1 MPPKRR
7 GEVEVTTEERVNSS
21 PPTCFQSSSPS
32 SCKPALGPQINLT
45 RQKSYSFEGSSFH
58 QLQPICN
65 SNSSNQLS
73 ALPFSHRINLS
84 TSIPGPSIGAMP
96 MEEDIC
102 LDAAGLSTQTP
113 SGSQI
118 ECATPNR
125 ELSYLIPCD
134 GKKRNDNRALCLA
147 ALKGDWKTAKSFID
161 KDRSMLHARLTKS
174 WDRLIHIAV
183 HSKCIYFIKELVEY
197 GTVEDL
203 AIENLNNDTGLCIAA
218 VSGMVEIA
226 KLMVEKNNKLTM
238 KHGTRDLI
246 PFGMAAE
253 VGHKEMAEYLYSKT
267 EFDCLDHS
275 ERIRLFFI
283 TLSSNLYGLALEIL
297 TRYPT
302 MACERDENND
312 GKTALHVL
320 AQKATDI
327 AGGSLLKIV
336 ARYTSLYFKNFYKQA
351 SMPILDRDLI
361 ERIWEQVLQRSD
373 EEISDLIRRPSGVL
387 FDAALSGNVEFLA
400 LLLCK
405 YPDLLWE
412 VNEKEQSVF
421 HVAVMHRHVHVFN
434 LIYNIGAAKDYIV
447 GNVDVDKNNMLH
459 LAGMLPLAERLGA
472 PRANLQMQRE
482 LLWFKEVE
490 KIVRPFHMYM
500 KNSEEMTPIEVFNKD
515 HKELLK
521 VGEEAMK
528 ETANSCM
535 LVATL
540 ISTVVFA
547 AALTV
552 PGASNKILNTPFFGK
567 EEWFMI
573 FILSNAVSLFASAA
587 SIVLLLSILTSRY
600 AQNDFMYSLH
610 ARLMFGLTTLFISI
624 TTMVTAFIAA
634 IFLIFDYKLEWIPYV
649 IASLACAPVV
659 LFLVLHSNLWADLI
673 RSYYWS
679 KFLFRPSKYRIF

>member
-7 GEVEVTTEERVNSS
+7 GEIEVTTEERVNSS

-125 ELSYLIPCD
+125 ELSYLILCD
-134 GKKRNDNRALCLA
+134 GKKRNDNHALCLA

-161 KDRSMLHARLTKS
+161 KDRSMLYARLTKS

-203 AIENLNNDTGLCIAA
+203 AIENLNKDTGLSIAA
-218 VSGMVEIA
+218 VSGMVEVA
-226 KLMVEKNNKLTM
+226 KLMIEKNNKLTM
-238 KHGTRDLI
+238 KRGTRELI

-275 ERIRLFFI
+275 GRIRLFFI

-400 LLLCK
+400 LLL
-405 YPDLLWE
+405 
-412 VNEKEQSVF
+412 S
-421 HVAVMHRHVHVFN
+421 
-434 LIYNIGAAKDYIV
+434 KDYIV

-500 KNSEEMTPIEVFNKD
+500 KNSEGMTPIEVFNKD

-573 FILSNAVSLFASAA
+573 FILSNAISLFASAA

-624 TTMVTAFIAA
+624 TTMVMAFIAA
-634 IFLIFDYKLEWIPYV
+634 IFLIFDYKMEWVPYV

-673 RSYYWS
+673 HSYYWS

>member
-7 GEVEVTTEERVNSS
+7 GETQVTTEERVNSS

-32 SCKPALGPQINLT
+32 SCEPALGPQINLT

-102 LDAAGLSTQTP
+102 LDAAGLSTQIP

-125 ELSYLIPCD
+125 ELSYLI
-134 GKKRNDNRALCLA
+134 LC
-147 ALKGDWKTAKSFID
+147 
-161 KDRSMLHARLTKS
+161 
-174 WDRLIHIAV
+174 
-183 HSKCIYFIKELVEY
+183 E
-197 GTVEDL
+197 
-203 AIENLNNDTGLCIAA
+203 
-218 VSGMVEIA
+218 
-226 KLMVEKNNKLTM
+226 
-238 KHGTRDLI
+238 
-246 PFGMAAE
+246 
-253 VGHKEMAEYLYSKT
+253 
-267 EFDCLDHS
+267 
-275 ERIRLFFI
+275 
-283 TLSSNLYGLALEIL
+283 GLALEIL

-490 KIVRPFHMYM
+490 EIVRPFHMYM
-500 KNSEEMTPIEVFNKD
+500 KNSEEMTPIDVFNKD
-515 HKELLK
+515 HKDLLK
-521 VGEEAMK
+521 LGEEAMK

-547 AALTV
+547 AALTL
-552 PGASNKILNTPFFGK
+552 PGASNKISNTPFFHK
-567 EEWFMI
+567 EQWFMI
-573 FILSNAVSLFASAA
+573 FILSNAVALFTSAA
-587 SIVLLLSILTSRY
+587 SIVLLLSILTSSY
-600 AQNDFMYSLH
+600 AQSEFVYSLH

-624 TTMVTAFIAA
+624 TTMVSAFIAA
-634 IFLIFDYKLEWIPYV
+634 IFLIFDYKLEWVPYV
-649 IASLACAPVV
+649 IASLARAPVI

-679 KFLFRPSKYRIF
+679 KFLFRPSKQRIFELEF